1 MDSSINTITATP
13 EGLFYYEEYQILLCL
28 TCHAGIRPGDASG
41 THLRNVHQWKGEK
54 LKAARSYIST
64 LQLQDPHT
72 VDLPPNGST
81 AIPELGTPVTGYS
94 CRSCDYL
101 TSSRKKLT
109 EHLRQ
114 QRHSREGEN
123 WEKVKLQSFSHG
135 RCARYWIVTE
145 EEGQDDNHV
154 NEHLDRADDA
164 NDGEWTAM
172 LSRYDAALT
181 KEHEERRRIAEN
193 PSGVENVS
201 RWVQEMGWAKH
212 FDGKDKTAIHLAS
225 LMPRAHKAR
234 RQGQHNPTLE
244 EVDPQLTPLGD
255 SFDRVI
261 KRCSRRME
269 LVPHETLRWL
279 NSIDPNKPAGAP
291 FTLKERDK
299 SMYKYRQF
307 GKRCLCYCGRMYRLG
322 REEAEEQHGIRF
334 NDVQWEKLEGIVDRL
349 DVMADKESEEGEE
362 GEVEEADEQT
372 TALDQ
377 AVFEFWVAILKQKV
391 AFKVYVNP
399 LLHFA
404 AVLGI
409 NDETGGWTQA
419 KHFTASLAG
428 LVWCG
433 RVLMLEH
440 IFDGQPEDPEE
451 ITIDM
456 VEQFKGEYRQWMADG
471 THTPFSTMVRW
482 MSYGKG
488 FRNKESGLPT
498 VIWEESGEAVR
509 YLGQQIKIREFR
521 DAVKAGVDEAEAVL
535 DELMFGQWEEME
547 GSIEMDR
554 IVDSLMYEGPD
565 RSFATNEK
573 NAWLQPG
580 HHFLAQKSKGTL
592 WKTGHGWQVKKV
604 AAYLRRLKVFKLLQF
619 ANTHIWGGQ
628 PGRGPEMS
636 TMRHCDTQQLIRNM
650 FVFDGQVLII
660 TDRDKSRAIRG
671 LGRKVARFLP
681 DKLGKMM
688 VAYVTWVM
696 PWEEMLHE
704 VTKIPG
710 PSKDLRSSMWKDGR
724 KGMWETAQL
733 SDSMASLTG
742 RHMGVELMVS
752 DYRHFAIVL
761 GRKIKEIV
769 IREVEVEMGEQQ
781 DGDDM
786 LGVDP
791 TTGER
796 RHKIK
801 MDYIWDLQA
810 THGSAIARR
819 HYALDGRFPNQL
831 QPEMMANFRE
841 ISRLWHRFLMGGDD
855 KAERGVK
862 RNWIESDD
870 SNEST
875 GKRTGKKARQGRE
888 VWKDG
893 RGKETTEEATA
904 TADEIQN
911 GLQKLI
917 GSSAAWKTKEQGEAM
932 ERIMR
937 MSGRESLIVILP
949 TGGGKSVLFMLPG
962 FIKGAGTS
970 IVVVPFTAL
979 MDDLVDRARKS
990 GMDCIRWKSGSREE
1004 GEQHRP
1010 AAKMVVVSA
1019 DVAST
1024 QQFIEYADGLRA
1036 QGRLDRIFV
1045 DECHTIIMDVGY
1057 RRDLEALKGLHRYDC
1072 PVVLLT
1078 ATLPPAMERWFRQCM
1093 LVTDASM
1100 IRARTTKRN
1109 IRYKVVRVEQRSKVQ
1124 DEVVR
1129 VVLKMTATMQGDQKG
1144 VVYCR
1149 SKAGCEKLAEKLGCD
1164 YYHSGITDEQ
1174 QRQHVLKQWVSG
1186 RGGNRWITATTGLGT
1201 GVDIPGVVGVV
1212 HMEQPYGLVD
1222 FVQQTG
1228 RGGRRAGEV
1237 VESVIVMD
1245 GQKARVK
1252 KQSSDMEHLNHQAM
1266 EGFVES
1272 LDCRRRTL
1280 GQFMDGEGGDCRVE
1294 QGELCDICGAKYDEV
1309 VEEDDGVEV
1318 VDEVEDS
1325 NSRQDGQEDEYEME
1339 GSNGLKEYV
1348 RSKSEA
1354 LIGMRR
1360 WLDSVADDCAVCYV
1374 KWHQHDC
1381 QERFR
1386 KKTRHDF
1393 RQCPV
1398 IRYDEYVG
1406 WRRQITFGDYGCCW
1420 GCGLPQGLCTG
1431 WESGECSD
1439 KDKVMPVV
1447 MMVERSGRLKRMVL
1461 EEFGIDAGDS
1471 DRYVEW
1477 IGRSRRMY
1485 SEDMTNG
1492 LAVWDL
1498 IIRQVCKSKDSRLEA

>member
-1 MDSSINTITATP
+1 
-13 EGLFYYEEYQILLCL
+13 
-28 TCHAGIRPGDASG
+28 
-41 THLRNVHQWKGEK
+41 
-54 LKAARSYIST
+54 
-64 LQLQDPHT
+64 
-72 VDLPPNGST
+72 
-81 AIPELGTPVTGYS
+81 
-94 CRSCDYL
+94 
-101 TSSRKKLT
+101 
-109 EHLRQ
+109 
-114 QRHSREGEN
+114 
-123 WEKVKLQSFSHG
+123 
-135 RCARYWIVTE
+135 VTE
-145 EEGQDDNHV
+145 EGGQGHNHLI
-154 NEHLDRADDA
+154 ERLDRADDA
-164 NDGEWTAM
+164 DDGEWTAM
-172 LSRYDAALT
+172 LSRYDAGLA

-212 FDGKDKTAIHLAS
+212 FEGKDKTTIHLAS

-234 RQGQHNPTLE
+234 RQVQQNPTLG
-244 EVDPQLTPLGD
+244 EVDSQLALLGG

-261 KRCSRRME
+261 ERCSRRME

-322 REEAEEQHGIRF
+322 REEAEKQHGIRF
-334 NDVQWEKLEGIVDRL
+334 NDVQWEKLEGIVDQL
-349 DVMADKESEEGEE
+349 DAMADEEDEEGEE
-362 GEVEEADEQT
+362 GEEGEEKEGDGQT
-372 TALDQ
+372 AALDQ
-377 AVFEFWVAILKQKV
+377 AVFEFWVAIFKQKV

-409 NDETGGWTQA
+409 NDERGGWTQA
-419 KHFTASLAG
+419 KHFTSSLAG

-440 IFDGQPEDPEE
+440 IFDGQPEDPEK

-456 VEQFKGEYRQWMADG
+456 VEQFKEEYRQWMADG
-471 THTPFSTMVRW
+471 THTPFSTMIRW

-498 VIWEESGEAVR
+498 VMWEESGEAVR
-509 YLGQQIKIREFR
+509 YLGQQIKIQEFR
-521 DAVKAGVDEAEAVL
+521 EAVKAGVDEAEAVL
-535 DELMFGQWEEME
+535 NELMFGQWEEVE
-547 GSIEMDR
+547 RSIDMGR

-565 RSFATNEK
+565 KSFATNEK
-573 NAWLQPG
+573 NEWLQPG
-580 HHFLAQKSKGTL
+580 YHFLAQKSKGRL
-592 WKTGHGWQVKKV
+592 WKAGHGWQMKKV
-604 AAYLRRLKVFKLLQF
+604 ATHLRRLKVFKLLAF
-619 ANTHIWGGQ
+619 ADTHIWGGQ

-636 TMRHCDTQQLIRNM
+636 TMRHCDTQQLMRNM
-650 FVFDGQVLII
+650 FVFDRQVLII

-681 DKLGKMM
+681 DKLSKMM
-688 VAYVTWVM
+688 VAYVTWLL
-696 PWEEMLHE
+696 PWEEMLHK

-710 PSKDLRSSMWKDGR
+710 PSKELRSYMWKDAR
-724 KGMWETAQL
+724 KGMWETQQL

-752 DYRHFAIVL
+752 DYRHFAILL

-796 RHKIK
+796 RHKVK

-819 HYALDGRFPNQL
+819 HYALDGRFPHQL

-841 ISRLWHRFLMGGDD
+841 ISRLWHRFLIVGDD
-855 KAERGVK
+855 KTEGGVK
-862 RNWIESDD
+862 RKLTGSDEG
-870 SNEST
+870 NQST
-875 GKRTGKKARQGRE
+875 GKATGKKARQGRE
-888 VWKDG
+888 ARSDG
-893 RGKETTEEATA
+893 REMRTNHDTQRERTHHNMQGKETTVRA

-932 ERIMR
+932 EMIMG

-962 FIKGAGTS
+962 LIKGAGTS

-979 MDDLVDRARKS
+979 MDDLVDRAQKS
-990 GMDCIRWKSGSREE
+990 GVDCIRWKPGSAEG
-1004 GEQHRP
+1004 GEQHRRM
-1010 AAKMVVVSA
+1010 AKMVVVSA

-1024 QQFIEYADGLRA
+1024 QEFTDYADGLR
-1036 QGRLDRIFV
+1036 GRGLLDRIFV

-1057 RRDLEALKGLHRYDC
+1057 RKDLEALKGLHRYDC

-1078 ATLPPAMERWFRQCM
+1078 ATLPPRMERWFRQSM
-1093 LVTDASM
+1093 LVRDASM

-1109 IRYKVVRVEQRSKVQ
+1109 IRYKVVRVKQRNKVQ

-1149 SKAGCEKLAEKLGCD
+1149 SKTGSEKLAEKLGCD
-1164 YYHSGITDEQ
+1164 YYHSGIMDEK
-1174 QRQHVLKQWVSG
+1174 QRKHVLEQWVSG

-1201 GVDIPGVVGVV
+1201 GVDIPGIVGVV

-1228 RGGRRAGEV
+1228 RGGRRSGEV
-1237 VESVIVMD
+1237 VESVVVMD
-1245 GQKARVK
+1245 EQKAKVK
-1252 KQSSDMEHLNHQAM
+1252 KQSGDMEHLNHQAM
-1266 EGFVES
+1266 EWFVES
-1272 LDCRRRTL
+1272 LDCRRETL
-1280 GQFMDGEGGDCRVE
+1280 GQFMDGEGRDCQVE

-1309 VEEDDGVEV
+1309 VEESDGMGV
-1318 VDEVEDS
+1318 VDDVEDEDEQQEEGQD
-1325 NSRQDGQEDEYEME
+1325 NERQEGQEGQEDEYGMG
-1339 GSNGLKEYV
+1339 GSNRLKEYV
-1348 RSKSEA
+1348 RDKSEA
-1354 LIGMRR
+1354 LAGMRR
-1360 WLDSVADDCAVCYV
+1360 WLDEVGDHCAVCYV

-1381 QERFR
+1381 KEKYR
-1386 KKTRHDF
+1386 KRTRHEF
-1393 RQCPV
+1393 RQCSV
-1398 IRYDEYVG
+1398 IQYDEYVR
-1406 WRRQITFGDYGCCW
+1406 WQRQITFGDYGCCW
-1420 GCGLPQGLCTG
+1420 GCGLPQRLCGG

-1439 KDKVMPVV
+1439 KDKVMPVM
-1447 MMVERSGRLKRMVL
+1447 MMVGRSEGLKRMIL
-1461 EEFGIDAGDS
+1461 KEFGIDAEDES
-1471 DRYVEW
+1471 EYVEW

-1485 SEDMTNG
+1485 EEDMTNG

-1498 IIRQVCKSKDSRLEA
+1498 IVRQVCRSKVSG